1 MNKQELINLAK
12 QKLNPTEMSI
22 FQLMLPQSGVVFLKG
37 KPGTAKS
44 AVLESIA
51 TKLNMVYIRM
61 DLTAKDEVDVGLFP
75 HITEQKEGYA
85 VVGHAVPDWAEMTL
99 DEGKNYLF
107 VFEEINRAKKDIM
120 NAALG
125 LLNERRIGH
134 NFKFKGNV
142 FMAAAG
148 NMGEEDGTDVEE
160 LDTAQSSR
168 LINYPWEMDLLK
180 WREMYAD
187 ANVHPDILKFLD
199 HKPSAFY
206 PKDQQE
212 GVHVCPRT
220 WTNLSKLIEEWYG
233 KNSDID
239 EYGDLLMNSGKYH
252 VGTFAVEMYKFLSD
266 TKRLTVKRL
275 LEGKFKT
282 LDKFTR
288 ENRQEVANEIKELN
302 LLDLKPSEIAN
313 IKKLLISFKA
323 TQDEDALMGL
333 LHEVVFGI
341 QKTGVYNNRET
352 DPKPYERYKEII
364 KTLIYPEFEREKNLI
379 ATRTEAPKK
388 DGEQV

>member
-51 TKLNMVYIRM
+51 NKLDMVYIRM
-61 DLTAKDEVDVGLFP
+61 DLTTKDEVDIGLYP
-75 HITEQKEGYA
+75 YLRKEENGYST
-85 VVGHAVPDWAEMTL
+85 VSHAVPDWAEMTT
-99 DEGKNYLF
+99 DKTRNYMI
-107 VFEEINRAKKDIM
+107 VFEEPNRAKNDIR

-125 LLNERRIGH
+125 LMNEGRIGH
-134 NFKFKGNV
+134 SFKFSSNV
-142 FMAAAG
+142 YMAAAG

-220 WTNLSKLIEEWYG
+220 WTNLSKLLEQFHG

-302 LLDLKPSEIAN
+302 LLDLKNSEIAN
-313 IKKLLISFKA
+313 IKKLLISFKV
-323 TQDEDALMGL
+323 TQDEDALMGM

-341 QKTGVYNNRET
+341 QKTGVYNNRDT
-352 DPKPYERYKEII
+352 DPKSYERYKEII
-364 KTLIYPEFEREKNLI
+364 KSLIYPEFEREKNLI

-388 DGEQV
+388 DEQV